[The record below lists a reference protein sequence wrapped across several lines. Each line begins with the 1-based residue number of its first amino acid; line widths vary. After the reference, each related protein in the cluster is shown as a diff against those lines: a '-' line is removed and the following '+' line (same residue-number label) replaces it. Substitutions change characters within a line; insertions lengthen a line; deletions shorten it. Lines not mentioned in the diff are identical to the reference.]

1 MYMKNLIFL
10 LLIIPFS
17 FFSQEECELPDND
30 RVKKLYKKS
39 LDRKKTKDAKKRYQF
54 LKDAIEEDESCVPCY
69 WELAKRSYAKAR
81 YNKTS
86 FAKSKEYYQQIANLC
101 PTYHS
106 DVYYYL
112 GLINFQEDNSKE
124 AEKYFKQFVEFRDQ
138 DDSKFS
144 RNYEDKLRAAKS
156 ALPELNFKNT
166 FFNNPVPFSPSIV
179 DNVSTEGE
187 EYLPMISAD
196 DENLFYTRV
205 YMKKGLGDIVSTRI
219 EELVISKRNSPSEKF
234 DNGTPLPKPFNV
246 GQNYGGVS
254 ISINNKELYLCACE
268 VINNYNNCDI
278 YVSNYEYLQDEKT
291 GKYHYKW
298 SELKNLGENINGNST
313 WEAQPSISADGKTLY
328 FATSRPT
335 SDGID
340 IYYSERDKEGNWG
353 KARSLGSVI
362 NSKGNDKAPFLHTD
376 SKTLYF
382 ASQIQGSRRGA
393 GDYDIFYSKQNA
405 QGVWSKPKNLGYP
418 INSSK
423 AEDGLIVNITGQTA
437 YFSSGRIK
445 NGAGGKDIYSFELPE
460 EAKPDRVVLMKGKLK
475 DNEDNPINSAKLKI
489 SYEDKSKDE
498 EIDIETDDGNF
509 AIAINMEKEEKV
521 IVALEDKEAGYQS
534 RLIKANEAKEGVL
547 KDKDMVVD
555 ELEKGKGF
563 TINDIQFAT
572 NSYQLDSDSKRIL
585 DDFAVYLV
593 RNKSIKF
600 KVIGHTDDVGDNKK
614 NMKLSADRAKA
625 VAQYLITKGI
635 AVKRITSQGKG
646 ETAPKVPNTSDKNR
660 QINRRTEFIVLD
672 F

>member
-1 MYMKNLIFL
+1 MKNLIFL

-30 RVKKLYKKS
+30 KVKKLYKKS

-86 FAKSKEYYQQIANLC
+86 FEKSKEYYQQIANLC

-112 GLINFQEDNSKE
+112 GLINFQEDNSQE

-234 DNGTPLPKPFNV
+234 DKGTPLPKPFNV

-278 YVSNYEYLQDEKT
+278 YVSNYEYLQDEKS
-291 GKYHYKW
+291 GKYFYKW

-362 NSKGNDKAPFLHTD
+362 NSRGNDKAPFLHTD

-393 GDYDIFYSKQNA
+393 GDYDIFYSKQNN

-460 EAKPDRVVLMKGKLK
+460 EAKPDKVVLMKGKLK
-475 DNEDNPINSAKLKI
+475 DNENNPIHSAKLKI
-489 SYEDKSKDE
+489 SYEDKSKNE
-498 EIDIETDDGNF
+498 EINIETDDGNF

-521 IVALEDKEAGYQS
+521 MVTLEEKEAGYQS

-572 NSYQLDSDSKRIL
+572 NSYQLDEDSKRIL
-585 DDFAVYLV
+585 DDFATYLI

-600 KVIGHTDDVGDNKK
+600 KVIGHTDDVGDDKK

-625 VAQYLITKGI
+625 VERYLITKGI
-635 AVKRITSQGKG
+635 NVKRITSQGKG
-646 ETAPKVPNTSDKNR
+646 ETKPKVPNTSDKNR